1 MGTAVIINTSK
12 SRTST
17 AKNTDY
23 ALTHLIGET
32 HTAKIIDDT
41 HLAKPIAVDYAIAK
55 ITDIEHGVKFQSILP
70 FYIKFTTTNVPGDSR
85 LPIGLAVIGVS
96 NYIL

>member
-1 MGTAVIINTSK
+1 MANAVIIDTNK
-12 SRTST
+12 PRTTT
-17 AKNTDY
+17 AKTYDY
-23 ALTHLIGET
+23 SITSVNGES

-41 HLAKPIAVDYAIAK
+41 HSAKPTTIDYAITK
-55 ITDIEHGVKFQSILP
+55 ITDIEHGVKLQSILP
-70 FYIKFTTTNVPGDSR
+70 FYVRFTTIGVPGNDH